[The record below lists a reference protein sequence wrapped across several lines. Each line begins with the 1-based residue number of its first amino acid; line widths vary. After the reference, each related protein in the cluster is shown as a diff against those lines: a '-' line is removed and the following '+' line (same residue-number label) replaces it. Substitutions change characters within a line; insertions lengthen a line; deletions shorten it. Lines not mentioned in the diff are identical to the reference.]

1 MGNTTTL
8 EEACINLDQFKQ
20 FFEKKDVQLWL
31 KAMDYDASDASLL
44 FHLIDENGDGLLTVD
59 ELITGMASLK
69 GGARNIDVKLLLRQ
83 SLLGLMKN
91 TSMDSSG
98 RKLTSAESLGL
109 LEGLQTS
116 EALHAV

>member
-31 KAMDYDASDASLL
+31 KAMDYDISDASLL
-44 FHLIDENGDGLLTVD
+44 FHLIDRNGDGTLTVD
-59 ELITGMASLK
+59 ELIEGMASLK

-83 SLLGLMKN
+83 SRVGRMAGQSQSNLGKRMTTVDAL
-91 TSMDSSG
+91 
-98 RKLTSAESLGL
+98 RLV
-109 LEGLQTS
+109 
-116 EALHAV
+116 EARGVTPQCTM